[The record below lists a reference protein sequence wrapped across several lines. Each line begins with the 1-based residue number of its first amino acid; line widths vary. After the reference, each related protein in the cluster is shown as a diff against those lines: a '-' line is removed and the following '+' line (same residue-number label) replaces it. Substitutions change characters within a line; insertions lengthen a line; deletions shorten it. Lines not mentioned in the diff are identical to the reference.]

1 MKKILIVEDD
11 REIAELERDY
21 LEASEFEVTI
31 EEDGLRGQ
39 DAALH
44 GGFDLV
50 ILDLMLPHIDGF
62 NLCRRLRMKLDI
74 PVIIVSARQ
83 TDIDKI
89 RGFGL
94 GADDYMTKPFSP
106 GELVARVKA
115 HLTRY
120 EQLKGTSRAGMKPL
134 TYRELVLEPGSRRVF
149 CQQQEVHLTNR
160 EFELLQFFMENPG
173 IVFSRERMFER
184 IWGVDAI
191 GDSATVAVHINR
203 IREKIEQ
210 DPAHPCY
217 IETVRGAGYRFHKD

>member
-1 MKKILIVEDD
+1 
-11 REIAELERDY
+11 
-21 LEASEFEVTI
+21 
-31 EEDGLRGQ
+31 
-39 DAALH
+39 
-44 GGFDLV
+44 
-50 ILDLMLPHIDGF
+50 
-62 NLCRRLRMKLDI
+62 MKLDI

-173 IVFSRERMFER
+173 IVFSRERLFER

>member
-1 MKKILIVEDD
+1 MIVEDD

>member
-1 MKKILIVEDD
+1 MKKILVVEDD

-173 IVFSRERMFER
+173 IVFSRERLFER

>member
-191 GDSATVAVHINR
+191 GDSATVAVHINGSGR
-203 IREKIEQ
+203 R
-210 DPAHPCY
+210 
-217 IETVRGAGYRFHKD
+217 

>member
-1 MKKILIVEDD
+1 
-11 REIAELERDY
+11 
-21 LEASEFEVTI
+21 
-31 EEDGLRGQ
+31 
-39 DAALH
+39 
-44 GGFDLV
+44 
-50 ILDLMLPHIDGF
+50 
-62 NLCRRLRMKLDI
+62 
-74 PVIIVSARQ
+74 
-83 TDIDKI
+83 
-89 RGFGL
+89 
-94 GADDYMTKPFSP
+94 
-106 GELVARVKA
+106 
-115 HLTRY
+115 
-120 EQLKGTSRAGMKPL
+120 MKPL

-173 IVFSRERMFER
+173 IVFSRERLFER